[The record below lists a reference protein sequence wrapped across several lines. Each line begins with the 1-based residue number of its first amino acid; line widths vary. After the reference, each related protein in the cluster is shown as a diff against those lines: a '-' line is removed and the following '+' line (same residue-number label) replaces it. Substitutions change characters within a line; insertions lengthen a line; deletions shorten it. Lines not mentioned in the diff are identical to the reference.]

1 MTRKDKISENIRLNM
16 ARDPVQHSAFV
27 ELAKKE
33 GLFDIKDLEQT
44 LPKEECK
51 PTSYARRRSKYGSD
65 FSTELRQKDLL
76 EDIPPEEFAECR
88 YAITTESLN
97 TTIKKGVVDLAAK
110 FVNDL
115 KGPAF
120 PFRPFTEKG
129 KQVWP
134 DHCEIMDLERFKS
147 EISQNP
153 ESLFQEFKLRSLGLI
168 ILYTEIRGLHDIAQ
182 CLDHNQTC
190 FYNMLK
196 EKSFSEQENLD
207 NTLMTELLIR
217 DKKIEVLNQQLI
229 ETNQVVADLMIR
241 ERHQSAQPS
250 VNVGTP
256 STQYTERGTKIERSI
271 KVDDPDQFFDE
282 PENDKLDFD
291 GWRLGIEAR
300 LRDNADWFPTADQQ
314 TNYIMRRLAGKASRE
329 TIPFLKPSNPE
340 RFKTAKGM
348 LDHLE
353 AQYGDPDRI
362 KKAENEWEKL
372 KMSDPESYGNKLNN
386 ISYLRFRNA
395 FCRLAAELQK
405 PRAIWKTAFERR
417 ISPTLQK
424 ALALQFLDD
433 NIDFDTIANLAAKV
447 NFTFASA
454 DAEIKANRES
464 KKVLS
469 AVANTD
475 RSKSNHNANKRY
487 VNKST
492 HSESVQ
498 LSNPSREQFSKAL
511 KEGLCLTCYKKG
523 HKSIDCTENKSRRR
537 NEEQRDERIN
547 NLYQKMFPSVES
559 SMFLES
565 NDAAL
570 NKVDCLDTKN

>member
-1 MTRKDKISENIRLNM
+1 
-16 ARDPVQHSAFV
+16 
-27 ELAKKE
+27 
-33 GLFDIKDLEQT
+33 
-44 LPKEECK
+44 
-51 PTSYARRRSKYGSD
+51 
-65 FSTELRQKDLL
+65 
-76 EDIPPEEFAECR
+76 
-88 YAITTESLN
+88 
-97 TTIKKGVVDLAAK
+97 
-110 FVNDL
+110 
-115 KGPAF
+115 
-120 PFRPFTEKG
+120 
-129 KQVWP
+129 
-134 DHCEIMDLERFKS
+134 
-147 EISQNP
+147 
-153 ESLFQEFKLRSLGLI
+153 
-168 ILYTEIRGLHDIAQ
+168 
-182 CLDHNQTC
+182 
-190 FYNMLK
+190 MLK
-196 EKSFSEQENLD
+196 EKFLSEQENPD

-454 DAEIKANRES
+454 DAEIKANRE
-464 KKVLS
+464 
-469 AVANTD
+469 
-475 RSKSNHNANKRY
+475 
-487 VNKST
+487 
-492 HSESVQ
+492 
-498 LSNPSREQFSKAL
+498 
-511 KEGLCLTCYKKG
+511 
-523 HKSIDCTENKSRRR
+523 
-537 NEEQRDERIN
+537 
-547 NLYQKMFPSVES
+547 
-559 SMFLES
+559 
-565 NDAAL
+565 
-570 NKVDCLDTKN
+570 